1 MFGYYLDLALRSF
14 KRNRMLT
21 ALMVTAIA
29 LGIGACITTLT
40 VFYILSGDPLP
51 GRSHTLFYPQL
62 DASSMEE
69 YVPGQ
74 YPEDQ
79 MTRYDAEAL
88 LRQARGDRQ
97 AIMKRGSVTVKSQ
110 PNALDSSSV
119 DSRYASSDFFPM
131 LAAPF
136 LFGNG
141 WGKAEDDARSRI
153 AVIAKPLNDRLF
165 GGENSVG
172 RSLWLNRTEF
182 RVVGVLDDWRPTP
195 KFYDMYADRYAEIE
209 QVYVPFSTSRDLG
222 MDASGR
228 MHCWGNDDV
237 EDDPEGP
244 TGLNAPCAWLQYWV
258 QLDTPEKAAD
268 YLQYLT
274 NYSDQQRAAG
284 RFERPTNVRLD
295 NVMDWLEHIKTVPA
309 DVRLQVWLAFAFLA
323 VCLLNTVGLLLA
335 KFLRRSSEIGVRR
348 ALGASRRSIFIQYLV
363 EAGVVGLAGGAM
375 GLGVALLGV
384 WAVRQRSASYAEL
397 AQLDPTML
405 IATFVLAVVA
415 TVLTGL
421 LPAFR
426 ACQVTPAI
434 QLKTQ

>member
-1 MFGYYLDLALRSF
+1 MLSYYLNLALRSF
-14 KRNRMLT
+14 RRNKALT

-40 VFYILSGDPLP
+40 VFHILSGDPLP

-97 AIMKRGSVTVKSQ
+97 AIMKRGNVTVKSQ
-110 PNALDSSSV
+110 PSALDSSSV

-141 WGKAEDDARSRI
+141 WRKAEDDARSRV

-182 RVVGVLDDWRPTP
+182 RVVGVLDDWRPIP

-209 QVYVPFSTSRDLG
+209 QVYVPFSTSRDLD

-237 EDDPEGP
+237 EDDAEGS

-258 QLDTPEKAAD
+258 QLDTPGKAAD

-363 EAGVVGLAGGAM
+363 EAGVIGLAGGTM

-397 AQLDPTML
+397 AQLDPAML

-434 QLKTQ
+434 QLKMQ